1 MNKNNLVS
9 IIMNCHNGD
18 KYIKEAINSIIN
30 QSYKNWE
37 LIFFDNASNDNSA
50 QIAKKYNDKRIKY
63 HYSKFVNLGI
73 ARKKA
78 LEKCRGN
85 FIAFL
90 DCDDFW
96 TKDKLKLQVN
106 ELIKNPEIAL
116 SFSNSYFF
124 NKKNKKLLYETRP
137 YDGHIFEELLKR
149 YYISFDTVLINVLYL
164 KKLKQ
169 KFDQRLTITHDLD
182 LIIRLSKIGKFKYIN
197 KPLSWWRI
205 HNNSF
210 SQNKMSIVNKE
221 KNIFFIK
228 LKKLLNKDENK
239 IRLLNYFKDNLINSK
254 IEQCVMDK
262 NILKFFYLIFN
273 LNKNNYKKIYLL
285 FFIIMPF
292 GNYMYKKLKKSW

>member
-1 MNKNNLVS
+1 
-9 IIMNCHNGD
+9 MNCHNGD

>member
-1 MNKNNLVS
+1 
-9 IIMNCHNGD
+9 MNCHNGD

-273 LNKNNYKKIYLL
+273 LNKNNYKKIFLL